1 MVALLFESVNHRLI
15 SDASTVLWAVLLWFH
30 HSFVV
35 IAQVG
40 KRAFVA
46 ARVLKHAH
54 ALSMPQQA
62 FVKIVDGAG
71 ILREERLQKS
81 MGGIGCHFL
90 AN

>member
-15 SDASTVLWAVLLWFH
+15 SDASTVLWVVLLWSHDGFI
-30 HSFVV
+30 V

-40 KRAFVA
+40 KHAFVTTWS
-46 ARVLKHAH
+46 LKYAD
-54 ALSMPQQA
+54 ALPMPQKG
-62 FVKIVDGAG
+62 FVKIVNGAG

-81 MGGIGCHFL
+81 MGGIGCNFL